1 VPGERSHGSR
11 EAALRK
17 RATIREVAE
26 ATGLSM
32 AAVSYALRG
41 MHVSEETRLRVER
54 AAAELGYEADP
65 IARALASGRTEM
77 VGLLCGSLE
86 SLWQQSLAVG
96 IGRTLVAHHRYARI
110 LDAAD
115 DPAREALL
123 AQQLRDQRVDG
134 LIVQPLDP
142 SARTWAELTEFLPV
156 VSIGD
161 PLEGGRAVG
170 EVLFDNKLGV
180 SMALGHLHKLG
191 HRRVVVL
198 TPTRPTT
205 PDRAAEVHVAAEAAR
220 LRMDVSMVTSPHALA
235 EATEVALKVL
245 SGPAPPTALFAL
257 ADSIAY
263 GAYAAARRL
272 GLTIPWDISV
282 AGFDA
287 HPMSSLLT
295 PPLTTFDWGIDGIIR
310 QSVRLVLAAID
321 GKSARRRRI
330 IQNPRLCEG
339 ASTAPPRNAG

>member
-1 VPGERSHGSR
+1 V
-11 EAALRK
+11 RK

-41 MHVSEETRLRVER
+41 MHVSEETRRRVER
-54 AAAELGYEADP
+54 AAAKLGYEADP
-65 IARALASGRTEM
+65 IARALASGRTGM
-77 VGLLCGSLE
+77 VGLLSGSLE

-96 IGRTLVAHHRYARI
+96 IGRTLLAHHRYARI
-110 LDAAD
+110 MDAAD

-123 AQQLRDQRVDG
+123 AQQLLDQRVDG

-142 SARTWAELTEFLPV
+142 SAGIWAELTESLPV

-161 PLEGGRAVG
+161 PLEGGGAVG

-180 SMALGHLHKLG
+180 SMALGHLHALG

-220 LRMDVSMVTSPHALA
+220 LRIDVSMVTSPHALA
-235 EATEVALKVL
+235 EATEVAREVL
-245 SGPAPPTALFAL
+245 SAPAAPTALFAL

-263 GAYAAARRL
+263 GAYAAARSL
-272 GLTIPWDISV
+272 GLSIPDDVSV
-282 AGFDA
+282 AGYDA

-295 PPLTTFDWGIDGIIR
+295 PPLTTFDWDIDGIIR
-310 QSVRLVLAAID
+310 QSVRLVVAAID
-321 GKSARRRRI
+321 GRSPRRHRI

-339 ASTAPPRNAG
+339 ASTGPPRYAG

>member
-1 VPGERSHGSR
+1 VAPV
-11 EAALRK
+11 RK
-17 RATIREVAE
+17 RATIRQVAE
-26 ATGLSM
+26 ATGLST

-41 MHVSEETRLRVER
+41 LHVSEETRRRVEE

-96 IGRTLVAHHRYARI
+96 IGRTLLAHDRYARI
-110 LDAAD
+110 VDAAD
-115 DPAREALL
+115 DPAREVLL

-142 SARTWAELTEFLPV
+142 SAGFWPELTESLPV

-161 PLEGGRAVG
+161 PLEGARVAG

-180 SMALGHLHKLG
+180 SMALGHLHALG
-191 HRRVVVL
+191 HRRVTVL

-205 PDRAAEVHVAAEAAR
+205 PDRSAEVHIAAEAAR
-220 LRMDVSMVTSPHALA
+220 LHLDVSVVTSPHALPD
-235 EATEVALKVL
+235 ATEVARRVL
-245 SGPAPPTALFAL
+245 DRPARPTALFAL

-263 GAYAAARRL
+263 GAYAAARDL
-272 GLTIPWDISV
+272 QLEIPGDVSV
-282 AGFDA
+282 AGYDA
-287 HPMSSLLT
+287 HPMSRLLT
-295 PPLTTFDWGIDGIIR
+295 PSMTSFDWDIDGIIR
-310 QSVRLVLAAID
+310 QSVRLVVAAID
-321 GKSARRRRI
+321 GKPPRRRRI
-330 IQNPRLCEG
+330 IQSPRLCEG
-339 ASTAPPRNAG
+339 ASTGPPPD